1 MRLLGV
7 LLVTACV
14 TPTRQHPPP
23 DSPDSSPALAP
34 VAAAPRPSDGDPSGV
49 LAAPDDRC
57 PAEPET
63 RNGYQDDDGCPDEL
77 PADLAAVTGVL
88 VGVGFDIDKDHLR
101 PESFALLDRVAEV
114 LRRYPAV
121 RFEVTNHQDATNGPE
136 YGRCLTCRRADMVKR
151 YLVEHGVDARQLQA
165 RGMGSDV
172 PLDTNK
178 TAAGRAKN
186 RRTELTIVRP

>member
-23 DSPDSSPALAP
+23 DSPDSPAALAP
-34 VAAAPRPSDGDPSGV
+34 VAAAPRPSDGDP
-49 LAAPDDRC
+49 
-57 PAEPET
+57 
-63 RNGYQDDDGCPDEL
+63 
-77 PADLAAVTGVL
+77 
-88 VGVGFDIDKDHLR
+88 
-101 PESFALLDRVAEV
+101 ALLDRVAEV

-136 YGRCLTCRRADMVKR
+136 YGRGLTCRRADVVKR
-151 YLVEHGVDARQLQA
+151 YLVERGVDARQLQA

-172 PLDTNK
+172 PLATNK
-178 TAAGRAKN
+178 TAAGRANN